1 MCRVFTFM
9 YFAKMLNVALLDSSP
24 ISVQSCD
31 MSRQKGKSGTHT
43 ILKLERQQ
51 LVASD
56 PCVTVKHNNREMLV

>member
-31 MSRQKGKSGTHT
+31 RSRQKGKSGTHT